1 MKAAQRL
8 KAECVPPMEHA
19 LHDQTTLVNGLIA
32 DAQKAAD
39 ELTEHAN
46 SSINRVMMTA
56 GVGLLLSLIASMWIG
71 IKGLSG
77 PISELKVVM
86 EAFARN
92 DLSADVPSTRR
103 SDEIGEM
110 ARTVEVFKTNG
121 LAVERMKAEQLAAE
135 HRTAEQ
141 RKADMLK
148 LASDFESAVGEIIDT
163 VSSAS
168 TELEASARTL
178 SSTAERSRELTTA

>member
-1 MKAAQRL
+1 MGSANWNRRVGTQRRQISAAQRG
-8 KAECVPPMEHA
+8 K
-19 LHDQTTLVNGLIA
+19 I
-32 DAQKAAD
+32 
-39 ELTEHAN
+39 
-46 SSINRVMMTA
+46 
-56 GVGLLLSLIASMWIG
+56 
-71 IKGLSG
+71 
-77 PISELKVVM
+77 VM

-148 LASDFESAVGEIIDT
+148 LASDFESAVGERKLDGEIDIEGLG
-163 VSSAS
+163 VG
-168 TELEASARTL
+168 RG
-178 SSTAERSRELTTA
+178 RGNVGRGRRV